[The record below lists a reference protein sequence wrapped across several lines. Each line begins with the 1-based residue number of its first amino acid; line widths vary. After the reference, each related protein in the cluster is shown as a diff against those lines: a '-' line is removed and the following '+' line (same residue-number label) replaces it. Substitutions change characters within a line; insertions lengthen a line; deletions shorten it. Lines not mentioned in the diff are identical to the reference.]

1 MLIKSIFF
9 VFIFNISFC
18 AENAGNRYVHDL
30 GRKSENSRIVTKRMT
45 YFFWGNFPKYNFSE
59 EEICGNGKL
68 MKVVKLTNVP
78 FQGYF
83 LLFTLGL
90 VLLEIYEF
98 ECTD

>member
-1 MLIKSIFF
+1 MLIKSILF
-9 VFIFNISFC
+9 VFILNISFC
-18 AENAGNRYVHDL
+18 AENTGNRYVHDL
-30 GRKSENSRIVTKRMT
+30 DRTSENSRIVIEGLV
-45 YFFWGNFPKYNFSE
+45 YYLWGNFPKYNFSE

-78 FQGYF
+78 FQGYVPF
-83 LLFTLGL
+83 FTLGL